1 MVVKYTLITKEERG
15 QLGQR
20 HKTIILL
27 RVTPGAE
34 PAPPGVAELTG
45 EGFAG

>member
-1 MVVKYTLITKEERG
+1 MGSDSERN
-15 QLGQR
+15 
-20 HKTIILL
+20 KTIILL

-34 PAPPGVAELTG
+34 PAAEGGGAKLTG